1 MGTTIHDMVVVKPGP
16 FAHFWWYPNDSDW
29 KTFKYHNHKN
39 TKDNPKVQEIF
50 GRVDQM
56 RLNIHLAPKEMKDY
70 HKEFIE
76 SLNGGKNMA
85 KTKPILIIYN
95 TK

>member
-56 RLNIHLAPKEMKDY
+56 RLNIHLAPKEMKDLPQGIY
-70 HKEFIE
+70 RVVEWWEKY
-76 SLNGGKNMA
+76 GKNQA
-85 KTKPILIIYN
+85 NPYN
-95 TK
+95 L